1 MENEG
6 QPSQT
11 AMTAAAARA
20 AHLLVDSEPRIF
32 ADSLAA
38 LLLGDKAETYLRYHR
53 EHGDHPLLAGTR
65 AQATCRSRFTE
76 DQLALAAARGTA
88 QYVILGAGL
97 DSFACRSE
105 LAGRLRVFEV
115 DHPATQQRKRA
126 LLAAAGLAEP
136 PTLTWVPVDFETDE
150 LIASLTAAG
159 LDPAAPA
166 FVSWLG
172 VTMYLTAEA
181 IGATLASLSR
191 LAPGSELVTDY
202 MLTADLRDADGVAY
216 ADLVMPDSER
226 RGEPWLS
233 FFTPEQMTELLTRH
247 GFTGVRDVRQRD
259 AISATLWERTD
270 LLRPI
275 ELSRLCHATVGAGA
289 DGAT

>member
-1 MENEG
+1 
-6 QPSQT
+6 
-11 AMTAAAARA
+11 MTAAAARA

-38 LLLGDKAETYLRYHR
+38 LLLGDEAETYLRYHR

-136 PTLTWVPVDFETDE
+136 PTLTWVPVDFETGE
-150 LIASLTAAG
+150 LIAALTAAG

-233 FFTPEQMTELLTRH
+233 FFTPEQMTGLLTSH

-259 AISATLWERTD
+259 AVSAALWERTD

-275 ELSRLCHATVGAGA
+275 ELSRLCHATVGAG
-289 DGAT
+289 G

>member
-38 LLLGDKAETYLRYHR
+38 LLLGDEAETYLRYHR

-233 FFTPEQMTELLTRH
+233 FFTPEQMTGLLTRH

-275 ELSRLCHATVGAGA
+275 ELSRLCHATVGAG
-289 DGAT
+289 D

>member
-172 VTMYLTAEA
+172 VTMYLTAGA
-181 IGATLASLSR
+181 ISATLASLSR

-202 MLTADLRDADGVAY
+202 MLTADLRDADGGAY

-233 FFTPEQMTELLTRH
+233 FFTPEQMTGLLTRH

-259 AISATLWERTD
+259 AVSAALWERTD

-275 ELSRLCHATVGAGA
+275 ELSRLCHATVGAGR
-289 DGAT
+289 

>member
-1 MENEG
+1 MENDG

-76 DQLALAAARGTA
+76 NQLALAAARGTA

-126 LLAAAGLAEP
+126 LMAAAGLAEP

-150 LIASLTAAG
+150 LIAALTAAG

-233 FFTPEQMTELLTRH
+233 FFTPEQMTGLLTRH

-259 AISATLWERTD
+259 AVSAALWERTD

-275 ELSRLCHATVGAGA
+275 ELSRLCHATVGAG
-289 DGAT
+289 D

>member
-1 MENEG
+1 
-6 QPSQT
+6 
-11 AMTAAAARA
+11 MTAAAARA

-38 LLLGDKAETYLRYHR
+38 LLLGDEAETYLRYHR

-126 LLAAAGLAEP
+126 LLAAARLAEP
-136 PTLTWVPVDFETDE
+136 PTLTWVPVDFETGE
-150 LIASLTAAG
+150 LIAALTAAG

-181 IGATLASLSR
+181 IGATLAS
-191 LAPGSELVTDY
+191 GT
-202 MLTADLRDADGVAY
+202 
-216 ADLVMPDSER
+216 
-226 RGEPWLS
+226 
-233 FFTPEQMTELLTRH
+233 FTR
-247 GFTGVRDVRQRD
+247 FW
-259 AISATLWERTD
+259 S
-270 LLRPI
+270 
-275 ELSRLCHATVGAGA
+275 
-289 DGAT
+289 

>member
-38 LLLGDKAETYLRYHR
+38 LLLGDEAETYLRYHR

-126 LLAAAGLAEP
+126 LLAAARLAEP
-136 PTLTWVPVDFETDE
+136 PTLTWVPVDFETGE
-150 LIASLTAAG
+150 LIAALTAAG

-181 IGATLASLSR
+181 IGATLASLRR

-233 FFTPEQMTELLTRH
+233 FFTPEQMTGLLTSH

-259 AISATLWERTD
+259 AVSAALWERTD

-275 ELSRLCHATVGAGA
+275 ELSRLCHATVGAG
-289 DGAT
+289 G

>member
-1 MENEG
+1 MEIEG

-20 AHLLVDSEPRIF
+20 AHLLVDAEPRIF
-32 ADSLAA
+32 ADTLAA
-38 LLLGDKAETYLRYHR
+38 LLLGDLAETFIGYHR
-53 EHGDHPLLAGTR
+53 QYSDHPLLAGTR

-76 DQLALAAARGTA
+76 DQLAVAAARGTA

-136 PTLTWVPVDFETDE
+136 PTLTWVPVDFEKDE

-172 VTMYLTAEA
+172 VTMYLTGDS
-181 IGATLASLSR
+181 ISRTLAECIRSAVSR
-191 LAPGSELVTDY
+191 SYREA
-202 MLTADLRDADGVAY
+202 
-216 ADLVMPDSER
+216 
-226 RGEPWLS
+226 
-233 FFTPEQMTELLTRH
+233 
-247 GFTGVRDVRQRD
+247 
-259 AISATLWERTD
+259 
-270 LLRPI
+270 
-275 ELSRLCHATVGAGA
+275 
-289 DGAT
+289 

>member
-38 LLLGDKAETYLRYHR
+38 LLLGDEAETYLRYHR
-53 EHGDHPLLAGTR
+53 EHGDHPLLAGTL
-65 AQATCRSRFTE
+65 AQ
-76 DQLALAAARGTA
+76 AAARGTA

-126 LLAAAGLAEP
+126 LLAAARLAEP
-136 PTLTWVPVDFETDE
+136 PTLTWVPVDFETGE
-150 LIASLTAAG
+150 LIAALTAAG

-233 FFTPEQMTELLTRH
+233 FFTPEQMTGLLTSH

-259 AISATLWERTD
+259 AVSAALWERTD

-275 ELSRLCHATVGAGA
+275 ELSRLCHATVG
-289 DGAT
+289 

>member
-1 MENEG
+1 
-6 QPSQT
+6 
-11 AMTAAAARA
+11 MTAAAARA

-32 ADSLAA
+32 ADPLAA
-38 LLLGDKAETYLRYHR
+38 LLLGDLAETFIGYHR
-53 EHGDHPLLAGTR
+53 QYSDHPLLAGTR

-76 DQLALAAARGTA
+76 DQLALAAARGTG

-136 PTLTWVPVDFETDE
+136 PTLTWVPVDFEKDE

-181 IGATLASLSR
+181 IGTTLASLSR

-202 MLTADLRDADGVAY
+202 MLTADLRDADGVTY

-233 FFTPEQMTELLTRH
+233 FFTPEQMTGLLTSH

-259 AISATLWERTD
+259 AVSAALWERTD

-275 ELSRLCHATVGAGA
+275 ELSRLCHATVGAG
-289 DGAT
+289 G

>member
-1 MENEG
+1 
-6 QPSQT
+6 
-11 AMTAAAARA
+11 MTAAAARA

-38 LLLGDKAETYLRYHR
+38 LLLGDDAETYLRYHR
-53 EHGDHPLLAGTR
+53 EYRDHPLLAGTR

-202 MLTADLRDADGVAY
+202 MLTADLRDADGVTY
-216 ADLVMPDSER
+216 AGLVMPDSER

-233 FFTPEQMTELLTRH
+233 FFTPEQMTGLLTSH

-259 AISATLWERTD
+259 AVSAALWERTD

-275 ELSRLCHATVGAGA
+275 ELSRLCHATVGAG
-289 DGAT
+289 D

>member
-233 FFTPEQMTELLTRH
+233 FFTPEQMTRLLTRH

-275 ELSRLCHATVGAGA
+275 ELSRLCHATVGAG
-289 DGAT
+289 D

>member
-1 MENEG
+1 
-6 QPSQT
+6 
-11 AMTAAAARA
+11 MTAAAARA

-38 LLLGDKAETYLRYHR
+38 LLLGDLAETFIGYHR
-53 EHGDHPLLAGTR
+53 QYSDHPLLAGTR

-136 PTLTWVPVDFETDE
+136 PTLTWVPVDFEKDE

-202 MLTADLRDADGVAY
+202 MLTADLRDADGVTY

-233 FFTPEQMTELLTRH
+233 FFTPEQMTGLLTSH

-259 AISATLWERTD
+259 AVSAALWERTD

-275 ELSRLCHATVGAGA
+275 ELSRLCHATVGAAG
-289 DGAT
+289 

>member
-1 MENEG
+1 MRF
-6 QPSQT
+6 S
-11 AMTAAAARA
+11 
-20 AHLLVDSEPRIF
+20 
-32 ADSLAA
+32 
-38 LLLGDKAETYLRYHR
+38 
-53 EHGDHPLLAGTR
+53 
-65 AQATCRSRFTE
+65 FTE
-76 DQLALAAARGTA
+76 DQLALATARGTA

-181 IGATLASLSR
+181 IGATLTSLSR

-233 FFTPEQMTELLTRH
+233 FFTPEQMTGLLTRH

-259 AISATLWERTD
+259 AVSAALWERTD

-275 ELSRLCHATVGAGA
+275 ELSRLCHATVGAGR
-289 DGAT
+289 

>member
-1 MENEG
+1 MKNEG

-11 AMTAAAARA
+11 AMT
-20 AHLLVDSEPRIF
+20 
-32 ADSLAA
+32 
-38 LLLGDKAETYLRYHR
+38 
-53 EHGDHPLLAGTR
+53 
-65 AQATCRSRFTE
+65 
-76 DQLALAAARGTA
+76 AARGTA

-97 DSFACRSE
+97 DSFACRSG

-126 LLAAAGLAEP
+126 MLAAAGLAEP
-136 PTLTWVPVDFETDE
+136 PTLTWVPADFETDE
-150 LIASLTAAG
+150 LTASLTAAG

-202 MLTADLRDADGVAY
+202 MLTADLRDADGISY
-216 ADLVMPDSER
+216 ADLVMPDSEK

-233 FFTPEQMTELLTRH
+233 FFTPEQMTALLTRH
-247 GFTGVRDVRQRD
+247 GFTGVRHVRQRD
-259 AISATLWERTD
+259 SVSAALWDRAD

-275 ELSRLCHATVGAGA
+275 ELSRLCHATAGA
-289 DGAT
+289 VPAEVTAP

>member
-1 MENEG
+1 
-6 QPSQT
+6 
-11 AMTAAAARA
+11 MTAAAARA

-38 LLLGDKAETYLRYHR
+38 LLLGDKAEIYLRYHR
-53 EHGDHPLLAGTR
+53 EHGDHPLLAATR

-136 PTLTWVPVDFETDE
+136 PMLTWVPVDFETGE
-150 LIASLTAAG
+150 LIAALTAAG

-202 MLTADLRDADGVAY
+202 MLTADLRDADGVTY
-216 ADLVMPDSER
+216 AGLVMPDSER

-233 FFTPEQMTELLTRH
+233 FFTPEQMTGLLTRH

-259 AISATLWERTD
+259 SISAALWERTD

-275 ELSRLCHATVGAGA
+275 ELSRLCQGTVGAG
-289 DGAT
+289 D

>member
-1 MENEG
+1 
-6 QPSQT
+6 
-11 AMTAAAARA
+11 MTAAAARA

-38 LLLGDKAETYLRYHR
+38 LLLGDLAETFIGYHR
-53 EHGDHPLLAGTR
+53 QYSDHPLLAGTR

-136 PTLTWVPVDFETDE
+136 PTLTWVPVDFEKDE

-202 MLTADLRDADGVAY
+202 MLTADLRDADGVTY

-233 FFTPEQMTELLTRH
+233 FFTPEQMTGLLTSH

-259 AISATLWERTD
+259 AVSAALWERTD

-275 ELSRLCHATVGAGA
+275 ELSRLCHATVGAG
-289 DGAT
+289 G

>member
-1 MENEG
+1 
-6 QPSQT
+6 
-11 AMTAAAARA
+11 MTAAAARA

-38 LLLGDKAETYLRYHR
+38 LLLGHEAETYLRYHR
-53 EHGDHPLLAGTR
+53 EYGDHPLLAGTR

-136 PTLTWVPVDFETDE
+136 PTLTWVPADFETDE
-150 LIASLTAAG
+150 LITSLTAAG

-181 IGATLASLSR
+181 IGATLTSLSR

-233 FFTPEQMTELLTRH
+233 FFTPEQMTGLLTRH

-259 AISATLWERTD
+259 AVSAALWERTD

-275 ELSRLCHATVGAGA
+275 ELSRLCHATVGAG
-289 DGAT
+289 D

>member
-38 LLLGDKAETYLRYHR
+38 LLLGDEAETYLRYHR

-126 LLAAAGLAEP
+126 LLAAARLAEP
-136 PTLTWVPVDFETDE
+136 PTLTWVPVDFETGE
-150 LIASLTAAG
+150 LIAALTAAG

-202 MLTADLRDADGVAY
+202 LLTADLRDADGVAY

-233 FFTPEQMTELLTRH
+233 FFTPEQMTGLLTSH

-259 AISATLWERTD
+259 AVSAALWERTD

-275 ELSRLCHATVGAGA
+275 ELSRLCHATVGAG
-289 DGAT
+289 G

>member
-1 MENEG
+1 
-6 QPSQT
+6 
-11 AMTAAAARA
+11 MTAAAARA

-38 LLLGDKAETYLRYHR
+38 LLLGDEAETYLRYHR

-126 LLAAAGLAEP
+126 LLAAARLAEP
-136 PTLTWVPVDFETDE
+136 PTLTWVPVDFETGE
-150 LIASLTAAG
+150 LIAALTAAG

-216 ADLVMPDSER
+216 ADLVMPDSVR

-233 FFTPEQMTELLTRH
+233 FFTPEQMTGLLTSH

-259 AISATLWERTD
+259 AVSAALWERTD

-275 ELSRLCHATVGAGA
+275 ELSRLCHATVGAG
-289 DGAT
+289 G

>member
-1 MENEG
+1 
-6 QPSQT
+6 
-11 AMTAAAARA
+11 MTAAAARA

-32 ADSLAA
+32 ADTLAA
-38 LLLGDKAETYLRYHR
+38 PLLGDQAETYLRYHR

-115 DHPATQQRKRA
+115 DHPATQERKRA
-126 LLAAAGLAEP
+126 MLAAAGLAEP

-150 LIASLTAAG
+150 LTASLTAAG

-172 VTMYLTAEA
+172 VTMYLTAGA

-191 LAPGSELVTDY
+191 LAAGSELVTDY
-202 MLTADLRDADGVAY
+202 MLTADLRDADGTTY

-233 FFTPEQMTELLTRH
+233 FFTPEQMTDLLTSH
-247 GFTGVRDVRQRD
+247 GFTAVRHVRQRD
-259 AISATLWERTD
+259 AVSAALWERAD
-270 LLRPI
+270 LLHPI
-275 ELSRLCHATVGAGA
+275 ELSWLCHATVGGVGGTGA
-289 DGAT
+289 

>member
-38 LLLGDKAETYLRYHR
+38 PLLGDKAETYLRYHR

-150 LIASLTAAG
+150 LIAALTAAG

-181 IGATLASLSR
+181 IGATLTSLSR

-233 FFTPEQMTELLTRH
+233 FFTPEQMTGLLTRH

-259 AISATLWERTD
+259 AVSAALWERTD

-275 ELSRLCHATVGAGA
+275 ELSRLCHATVGAG
-289 DGAT
+289 D

>member
-1 MENEG
+1 
-6 QPSQT
+6 
-11 AMTAAAARA
+11 MTAAAARA

-38 LLLGDKAETYLRYHR
+38 LLLGDEAETFLRYHR

-202 MLTADLRDADGVAY
+202 MLTADLRDADGVTY
-216 ADLVMPDSER
+216 AGLVMPDSER

-233 FFTPEQMTELLTRH
+233 FFTPEQMTGLLTRH

-259 AISATLWERTD
+259 AVSAALWERTD

-275 ELSRLCHATVGAGA
+275 ELSRLCHATVGAG
-289 DGAT
+289 D

>member
-1 MENEG
+1 MESEG

-53 EHGDHPLLAGTR
+53 EYGDHPLLAGTR

-136 PTLTWVPVDFETDE
+136 LTLTWVPVDFETDE

-233 FFTPEQMTELLTRH
+233 FFTPEQMTGLLTRH

-259 AISATLWERTD
+259 AISAALWERTD

-275 ELSRLCHATVGAGA
+275 ELSRLCHATVGAG
-289 DGAT
+289 D

>member
-38 LLLGDKAETYLRYHR
+38 LLLGDEAETYLRYHR

-126 LLAAAGLAEP
+126 LLAAARLAEP
-136 PTLTWVPVDFETDE
+136 PTLTWVPVDFETGE
-150 LIASLTAAG
+150 LIAALTAAG

-181 IGATLASLSR
+181 IGATLASLSQ

-233 FFTPEQMTELLTRH
+233 FFTPEQMTGLLTSH

-259 AISATLWERTD
+259 AVSAALWERTD

-275 ELSRLCHATVGAGA
+275 ELSRLCHATVGAG
-289 DGAT
+289 G

>member
-1 MENEG
+1 
-6 QPSQT
+6 
-11 AMTAAAARA
+11 MTAAAARA

-38 LLLGDKAETYLRYHR
+38 LLLGDLAETFIGYHR
-53 EHGDHPLLAGTR
+53 QYSDHPLLAGTR

-76 DQLALAAARGTA
+76 DQLAVAAARGTA

-136 PTLTWVPVDFETDE
+136 PTLTWVPVDFEKDE

-172 VTMYLTAEA
+172 VTMYLTGEA

-191 LAPGSELVTDY
+191 LAPGSELVADY
-202 MLTADLRDADGVAY
+202 MLTADLRDADGTAY
-216 ADLVMPDSER
+216 VDLVMPDSER

-233 FFTPEQMTELLTRH
+233 FFTPEQMTGLLTRH
-247 GFTGVRDVRQRD
+247 GFTGVRHVRQRD
-259 AISATLWERTD
+259 AVSAALWERTD
-270 LLRPI
+270 RLRPI
-275 ELSRLCHATVGAGA
+275 EVSRLCHAMVGTG
-289 DGAT
+289 G

>member
-32 ADSLAA
+32 ADSLAEV
-38 LLLGDKAETYLRYHR
+38 LLGDQADTYIRYHR
-53 EHGDHPLLAGTR
+53 EYGDHPLLADTR
-65 AQATCRSRFTE
+65 TQATCRSRFTE
-76 DQLALAAARGTA
+76 DQLALAAGRGIT

-97 DSFACRSE
+97 DSFACRSG

-115 DHPATQQRKRA
+115 DHPATQERKRA
-126 LLAAAGLAEP
+126 VLAAAGLAEP
-136 PTLTWVPVDFETDE
+136 PTLTWVPVDFETGE
-150 LIASLTAAG
+150 LTGSLIAAG

-191 LAPGSELVTDY
+191 LAPGSELVADY
-202 MLTADLRDADGVAY
+202 MLTADLRDADGAAY
-216 ADLVMPDSER
+216 VDLVMPDSER

-233 FFTPEQMTELLTRH
+233 FFTPEQMTGLLTRH
-247 GFTGVRDVRQRD
+247 GFTGVRHVRQRD
-259 AISATLWERTD
+259 AVCAALWERTD
-270 LLRPI
+270 RLRPI
-275 ELSRLCHATVGAGA
+275 EVSRLCHATVGAG
-289 DGAT
+289 G

>member
-1 MENEG
+1 
-6 QPSQT
+6 
-11 AMTAAAARA
+11 MTAAAARA

-38 LLLGDKAETYLRYHR
+38 LLLGDEAETYLRYHR
-53 EHGDHPLLAGTR
+53 EYRDHPLLAGTR

-150 LIASLTAAG
+150 LIAALTAAG

-233 FFTPEQMTELLTRH
+233 FFTPEQMTGLLTRH

-259 AISATLWERTD
+259 AVSAALWERTD

-275 ELSRLCHATVGAGA
+275 ELSRLCHATVGAG
-289 DGAT
+289 D

>member
-1 MENEG
+1 
-6 QPSQT
+6 
-11 AMTAAAARA
+11 MTAAAARA

-38 LLLGDKAETYLRYHR
+38 LLLGDEAETYLRYHR

-126 LLAAAGLAEP
+126 LLAAARLAEP
-136 PTLTWVPVDFETDE
+136 PTLTWVPVDFETGE
-150 LIASLTAAG
+150 LIAALTTAG

-181 IGATLASLSR
+181 IGATLASLGR

-233 FFTPEQMTELLTRH
+233 FFTPEQMTGLLTSH

-259 AISATLWERTD
+259 AVSAALWERTD

-275 ELSRLCHATVGAGA
+275 ELSRLCHATVGAG
-289 DGAT
+289 G

>member
-1 MENEG
+1 MEIEG

-20 AHLLVDSEPRIF
+20 AHLLVDAEPRIF
-32 ADSLAA
+32 ADTLAA
-38 LLLGDKAETYLRYHR
+38 LLLGDLAETFIGYHR
-53 EHGDHPLLAGTR
+53 QYGDHPLLAGTR

-76 DQLALAAARGTA
+76 DQLALAAARGTG

-136 PTLTWVPVDFETDE
+136 PTLTWVPVDFEKDE

-172 VTMYLTAEA
+172 VTMYLTAAA

-216 ADLVMPDSER
+216 AGLVMPDSER

-233 FFTPEQMTELLTRH
+233 FFTPEQMTGLLTRH
-247 GFTGVRDVRQRD
+247 GFTAVRDVRQRD
-259 AISATLWERTD
+259 SISAALWERTD

-275 ELSRLCHATVGAGA
+275 ELSRLCHATVGAG
-289 DGAT
+289 G

>member
-1 MENEG
+1 
-6 QPSQT
+6 
-11 AMTAAAARA
+11 MTAAAARA

-38 LLLGDKAETYLRYHR
+38 LLLGDEAETFLRYHR

-150 LIASLTAAG
+150 LIAALTAAG

-191 LAPGSELVTDY
+191 LAPGSELVADY

-216 ADLVMPDSER
+216 ADLIMPDSER

-233 FFTPEQMTELLTRH
+233 FFTPEQMTGLLTRH

-259 AISATLWERTD
+259 AVSAALWDRAD

-275 ELSRLCHATVGAGA
+275 ELSRLCHATVGAG
-289 DGAT
+289 D

>member
-38 LLLGDKAETYLRYHR
+38 LLLGHEAETYLRYHR

-181 IGATLASLSR
+181 IGATLTSLSR

-233 FFTPEQMTELLTRH
+233 FFTPEQMTGLLTRH

-259 AISATLWERTD
+259 AVSAALWERTD

-275 ELSRLCHATVGAGA
+275 ELSRLCHATVGAG
-289 DGAT
+289 D

>member
-38 LLLGDKAETYLRYHR
+38 LLLGDEAETYLRYHR

-126 LLAAAGLAEP
+126 LLAAARLAEP
-136 PTLTWVPVDFETDE
+136 PTLTWVPVDFETGE
-150 LIASLTAAG
+150 LIAALTAAG

-233 FFTPEQMTELLTRH
+233 FFTPEQMTGLLTSH

-259 AISATLWERTD
+259 AVSAALWERTD

-275 ELSRLCHATVGAGA
+275 ELSRLCHATVGAG
-289 DGAT
+289 G

>member
-38 LLLGDKAETYLRYHR
+38 LLLGHEAETYLRYHR

-233 FFTPEQMTELLTRH
+233 FFTPEQMTGLLTRH

-259 AISATLWERTD
+259 AVSAALWERTD

-275 ELSRLCHATVGAGA
+275 ELSRLCHATVGAG
-289 DGAT
+289 D

>member
-1 MENEG
+1 
-6 QPSQT
+6 
-11 AMTAAAARA
+11 MTAAAARA

-126 LLAAAGLAEP
+126 LLAAARLAEP
-136 PTLTWVPVDFETDE
+136 PTLTWVPVDFETGE
-150 LIASLTAAG
+150 LIAALTAAG

-233 FFTPEQMTELLTRH
+233 FFTPEQMTGLLTRH

-259 AISATLWERTD
+259 AVSAALWDRTD

-275 ELSRLCHATVGAGA
+275 ELSRLCHATVGAG
-289 DGAT
+289 D

>member
-1 MENEG
+1 
-6 QPSQT
+6 
-11 AMTAAAARA
+11 MTAAAARA

-38 LLLGDKAETYLRYHR
+38 LLLGDEAETYLRYHR

-136 PTLTWVPVDFETDE
+136 PTLTWVPVDFETGE
-150 LIASLTAAG
+150 LIAALTAAG

-233 FFTPEQMTELLTRH
+233 FFTPEQMTGLLTRH

-259 AISATLWERTD
+259 AVSAALWDRTD

-275 ELSRLCHATVGAGA
+275 ELSRLCHATVGAG
-289 DGAT
+289 D

>member
-1 MENEG
+1 
-6 QPSQT
+6 
-11 AMTAAAARA
+11 MTAAAARA

-233 FFTPEQMTELLTRH
+233 FFTPEQMTGLLTRH

-259 AISATLWERTD
+259 AVSAALWERTD

-275 ELSRLCHATVGAGA
+275 ELSRLCHATVGAG
-289 DGAT
+289 G

>member
-233 FFTPEQMTELLTRH
+233 FFTPEQMTGLLTRH

-259 AISATLWERTD
+259 AISATLWKRTD

-275 ELSRLCHATVGAGA
+275 ELSRLCHATVGAG
-289 DGAT
+289 D